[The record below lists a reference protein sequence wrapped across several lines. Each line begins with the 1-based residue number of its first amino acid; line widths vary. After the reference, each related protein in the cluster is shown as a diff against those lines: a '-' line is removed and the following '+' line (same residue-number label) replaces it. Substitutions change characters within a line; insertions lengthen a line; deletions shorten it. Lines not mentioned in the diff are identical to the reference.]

1 MTRVVLP
8 PLPRATTA
16 PRTAPDAAS
25 RPTAPARRAGR
36 LTVAPTPREVAR
48 SLAGQRWE
56 PLIEFREPRWYR
68 RVAEGPGW
76 EAWLLSWL
84 PGQSTGLHDHGG
96 SAGAFAVLR
105 GAVDEVLP
113 LPSRPDSDD
122 AEAGRTRLARRRYR
136 AGQVRA
142 FPAHHLHD
150 VAAGGELA
158 VTLHVYAPRLVS
170 MTRYALV
177 DGALAVTSREREGQD
192 W

>member
-1 MTRVVLP
+1 MTRAVLP
-8 PLPRATTA
+8 PQPRVTTA
-16 PRTAPDAAS
+16 PRTAP
-25 RPTAPARRAGR
+25 RPSARAAGR
-36 LTVAPTPREVAR
+36 LVVRPTPREVAR

-56 PLIEFREPRWYR
+56 PLVEFSDPRWYR

-96 SAGAFAVLR
+96 SAGAFTVLR

-113 LPSRPDSDD
+113 LPAHADRP
-122 AEAGRTRLARRRYR
+122 EAGRTRLARRRYR

-142 FPAHHLHD
+142 FGAHHLHD
-150 VAAGGELA
+150 VAAGGEPA
-158 VTLHVYAPRLVS
+158 VTLHVYAPRLAS
-170 MTRYALV
+170 MTRYAIV
-177 DGALAVTSREREGQD
+177 DGALAVISREREGQD